1 VKERTMARQTKKQT
15 AAQEQTSSRPDGAPG
30 RVVVPMDQSPV
41 LADVHKAVVEL
52 AVTVVELAASVAR
65 LTDAVR
71 VKAPERPE
79 APPATRAERGPA
91 LPEDRPKVTAEV
103 KQAPEATVEAVRAA
117 LLRAVQ
123 RVGEAKVRAAL
134 HLVARA
140 TRVADVADRSL
151 YGPLIAAFDN
161 LT

>member
-1 VKERTMARQTKKQT
+1 MARQTKKQI
-15 AAQEQTSSRPDGAPG
+15 AVQEQTSSRPDGAPG

-41 LADVHKAVVEL
+41 LADGHKAVVEL
-52 AVTVVELAASVAR
+52 AAAVVELAASVAR

-79 APPATRAERGPA
+79 APLATRAERG
-91 LPEDRPKVTAEV
+91 PEDRPKVTAEV